1 MSTEA
6 EVRAV
11 SDRFYSALSRLDVS
25 QLESVWSQS
34 NSVSTMHPMGGEQVG
49 WPEVRKSFEEA
60 AGAMTDIHVE
70 LVDQRIQTGE
80 DIAYETGIERGRG
93 KVAGEQIEFEHRV
106 TNVYRREGGQWKM
119 VHHHTDT
126 SPAMVDILR
135 RQQAA

>member
-119 VHHHTDT
+119 VHHHTDV
-126 SPAMVDILR
+126 SPGMVEVLR
-135 RQQAA
+135 RLQAA

>member
-1 MSTEA
+1 MSNED
-6 EVRAV
+6 EVRAT
-11 SDRFYSALSRLDVS
+11 SNRFYSALSNMDVA
-25 QLESVWSQS
+25 QLGEVWSQS
-34 NSVSTMHPMGGEQVG
+34 ATVTTMHPMGGEEVG

-119 VHHHTDT
+119 VHHHTDV
-126 SPAMVDILR
+126 SPGMVEVLR
-135 RQQAA
+135 RLQAA